1 MTNNINKSKIVILG
15 STGFVGTWLSLYFE
29 KKRYNYLGIGLKE
42 NKNKFHNKIKKNI
55 NYKYLDIQNFKKLSD
70 ILDKY
75 KPDLIINLAANS
87 LVSDCNDFP
96 YNSLK
101 NNCISALNILEY
113 VRLNKNIKL
122 INFTSDKVYQSK
134 IKKHTES
141 SNYGSNTIYGSSK
154 VFSDLIAS
162 NYISLYGCKIIN
174 LRCGNLYG
182 GGDFNP
188 NRFFNDV
195 FHNYHNNQNL
205 MIRSINSSRPWTYI
219 LELINFVGIL
229 SNLFL
234 NNKLNINFSGL
245 NFSSNY
251 KNYKIG
257 DLLIILNKKIDLK
270 WKSQKNLILEDK
282 FLDINSSYIRN
293 MINYKN
299 VFNFNESLNQMI
311 DWYAQFYNEKN
322 ILTKS
327 HEQLNKIQ

>member
-1 MTNNINKSKIVILG
+1 MTNNLGKSKIVILG
-15 STGFVGTWLSLYFE
+15 STGFVGTWLSLYF
-29 KKRYNYLGIGLKE
+29 KKKNYNYLGIGLKE
-42 NKNKFHNKIKKNI
+42 NKNKFHNKIKNNI
-55 NYKYLDIQNFKKLSD
+55 NYKYLDIQNFKNLSI

-101 NNCISALNILEY
+101 NNCISALNIMEY

-122 INFTSDKVYQSK
+122 INFTSDKVYQSRN
-134 IKKHTES
+134 KKHTES

-154 VFSDLIAS
+154 VFSDLVAS

-195 FHNYHNNQNL
+195 FFSYHNNQNL
-205 MIRSINSSRPWTYI
+205 MIRSIHSSRPWTYI
-219 LELINFVGIL
+219 LELLNFMTIL

-234 NNKLNINFSGL
+234 GNKLNIEFSGV

-251 KNYKIG
+251 KNYNIG
-257 DLLIILNKKIDLK
+257 DLLEILKKKIDIK
-270 WKSQKNLILEDK
+270 WESQKNLISEDK
-282 FLDINSSYIRN
+282 FLDINSSYIRK
-293 MINYKN
+293 MINYNN
-299 VFNFNESLNQMI
+299 VFNFNDTLIQMI
-311 DWYAQFYNEKN
+311 DWYSEYYNDKH
-322 ILTKS
+322 ILSKS
-327 HEQLNKIQ
+327 YEQLDKIQ

>member
-1 MTNNINKSKIVILG
+1 
-15 STGFVGTWLSLYFE
+15 
-29 KKRYNYLGIGLKE
+29 
-42 NKNKFHNKIKKNI
+42 
-55 NYKYLDIQNFKKLSD
+55 
-70 ILDKY
+70 
-75 KPDLIINLAANS
+75 
-87 LVSDCNDFP
+87 
-96 YNSLK
+96 
-101 NNCISALNILEY
+101 
-113 VRLNKNIKL
+113 
-122 INFTSDKVYQSK
+122 
-134 IKKHTES
+134 
-141 SNYGSNTIYGSSK
+141 
-154 VFSDLIAS
+154 
-162 NYISLYGCKIIN
+162 
-174 LRCGNLYG
+174 
-182 GGDFNP
+182 
-188 NRFFNDV
+188 
-195 FHNYHNNQNL
+195 